1 MSDTFTITTESG
13 RIDKIITAHETTHTR
28 SQVQKWLQDGLVTV
42 NGNPVKAN
50 FKVTAGD
57 VVTVTI
63 PEVKP
68 LKAVAEPIPLEIVYE
83 DDQVIVVNKPQGMVV
98 HPAPGHPDGTLVNG
112 LLYHTKLPVIN
123 GVIRPGIV
131 HRIDKDTSGLLMG
144 AKT

>member
-1 MSDTFTITTESG
+1 MSDTFTITTEAAEL
-13 RIDKIITAHETTHTR
+13 INIIMAHEDDPHP
-28 SQVQKWLQDGLVTV
+28 QPGAKMLQDGLVTV

-83 DDQVIVVNKPQGMVV
+83 DDQSLWLTNLKAWLFIR
-98 HPAPGHPDGTLVNG
+98 HR
-112 LLYHTKLPVIN
+112 
-123 GVIRPGIV
+123 VIRTA
-131 HRIDKDTSGLLMG
+131 RW
-144 AKT
+144 

>member
-68 LKAVAEPIPLEIVYE
+68 LKAVAA
-83 DDQVIVVNKPQGMVV
+83 GRCRT
-98 HPAPGHPDGTLVNG
+98 APSRGRRSAWSSRRRLTRG
-112 LLYHTKLPVIN
+112 
-123 GVIRPGIV
+123 
-131 HRIDKDTSGLLMG
+131 
-144 AKT
+144 

>member
-68 LKAVAEPIPLEIVYE
+68 LKAVAEPIPLEIF
-83 DDQVIVVNKPQGMVV
+83 
-98 HPAPGHPDGTLVNG
+98 
-112 LLYHTKLPVIN
+112 TKTTKSLWLTNLKAWLFIRHR
-123 GVIRPGIV
+123 VIRTA
-131 HRIDKDTSGLLMG
+131 RW
-144 AKT
+144 